1 MHAMIGPKTFTNYS
15 FQIGVWGTIIF
26 CLGMIAVGSADL
38 LLGLRWGF
46 TAKDVLMAAMVLAG
60 AIIVKLV
67 GTKITGAFGDG
78 V

>member
-1 MHAMIGPKTFTNYS
+1 MIGPKTFTNYS

-26 CLGMIAVGSADL
+26 CLGMIVFGSADL
-38 LLGLRWGF
+38 LLGLKWGF
-46 TAKDVLMAAMVLAG
+46 TPKDVLMAVVVLVG

-67 GTKITGAFGDG
+67 GTKIIVAFGGG